1 MLAQKGIC
9 EPKTGEYGRSN
20 KRLHARQIPL
30 RFRAMTFYKAA
41 FAWLAV
47 AAALGWGIYR
57 TVAPEN
63 PSWTPFLLVT
73 LAFIVLVTFTGCK
86 VDEPDADHH

>member
-1 MLAQKGIC
+1 M
-9 EPKTGEYGRSN
+9 
-20 KRLHARQIPL
+20 PL
-30 RFRAMTFYKAA
+30 KSAPMTFFKAA
-41 FAWLAV
+41 FAWLVV
-47 AAALGWGIYR
+47 AAVMGWGIYQ
-57 TVAPEN
+57 TVTPEN